1 MSLDDVT
8 QDKICVMEFHQ
19 KKVSR
24 AQKNSVTFTALPF
37 PRAQGRLY
45 NTFYGIHWIRYR
57 TANNSNSKTHHHMKF
72 PHRFL
77 SLPSIFH
84 AMDDNDCKRVSL
96 SVFIVRRVQ
105 CTQLRRITDA
115 AAVSAFTTITSVQ
128 RHFEARQ
135 ISSYMNTANSHILKC
150 FVTTACNQ
158 STEVVIPTYAL
169 HQNSELQQLEL
180 VKFVSIEGHY
190 LPGINDDSRHDKF
203 CDPTQAWLA
212 LTRGASERRQASES
226 NRGERPTC
234 GASCVG

>member
-77 SLPSIFH
+77 SLTSIFH

-96 SVFIVRRVQ
+96 SVSLLGVYNVPNCDGSRMLLLFLHSPLSPPFR
-105 CTQLRRITDA
+105 D
-115 AAVSAFTTITSVQ
+115 TSRLGRLV
-128 RHFEARQ
+128 AIWTPQ
-135 ISSYMNTANSHILKC
+135 IHTSSN
-150 FVTTACNQ
+150 
-158 STEVVIPTYAL
+158 
-169 HQNSELQQLEL
+169 
-180 VKFVSIEGHY
+180 
-190 LPGINDDSRHDKF
+190 
-203 CDPTQAWLA
+203 
-212 LTRGASERRQASES
+212 AS
-226 NRGERPTC
+226 
-234 GASCVG
+234 